1 MTRDEVHEATAEA
14 THAAEQLAA
23 HLERLR
29 ERTKSDFPL
38 TVAILSRWGD
48 EQRERLHALLRMYDQ
63 LYDLTTRQLFRGL
76 LFLSGEILDGLSARN
91 QFRRVEALRGITSAD
106 RWIELGTT
114 RNVLAHDYPTRP
126 DKQAERANL
135 AWADIPDLIAGTR
148 QTISLLRSEGLIP

>member
-1 MTRDEVHEATAEA
+1 MTRDEAEEATAEA
-14 THAAEQLAA
+14 SQAADQLAA
-23 HLERLR
+23 HLERLHA
-29 ERTKSDFPL
+29 RTARDFPL
-38 TVAILSRWGD
+38 DAAVLSQWGD
-48 EQRERLHALLRMYDQ
+48 EERERLHALLRMFDQ

-76 LFLSGEILDGLSARN
+76 LFLSGETLDGLSARN
-91 QFRRVEALRGITSAD
+91 RFRRVEALRGIASAD

-135 AWADIPDLIAGTR
+135 AWTDIPDLIAGTR